1 MDRLSTERRSWLM
14 QQVKGKNTKPEKI
27 VRKIL
32 WNAGYRYRLNVK
44 SLSGTP
50 DVVNKKLK
58 KVIFVN
64 GCFWHGHQNCLKAKL
79 PKSRINYW
87 QEKIAKNIERDKR
100 NLLDLEKMGYDVLI
114 IWECETKPKVIELLK
129 AKLLQFMTS

>member
-1 MDRLSTERRSWLM
+1 M

-44 SLSGTP
+44 SLPGTP

-114 IWECETKPKVIELLK
+114 IWECETKQKVIELLK